1 MNLLHIISTNE
12 NFEDDRC
19 AHHDHHSVPLVAKKI
34 GVQDCKGLIDK
45 VKAKIHDWKNK
56 SLSYAG
62 RAQLIAYVL
71 ASIQVYWASVFK
83 LPKSVNKDVKRIFKA
98 FLYNQGD
105 LQRRKAKVSWKEVC
119 QPKQYGGLGFKS
131 LDQWNQALLVKH
143 LWNVAAKKDSL

>member
-1 MNLLHIISTNE
+1 MDLNWLTSDKPGLLISSLSISA
-12 NFEDDRC
+12 FVLLRPF
-19 AHHDHHSVPLVAKKI
+19 VPLVAKKI

-98 FLYNQGD
+98 FL
-105 LQRRKAKVSWKEVC
+105 
-119 QPKQYGGLGFKS
+119 
-131 LDQWNQALLVKH
+131 
-143 LWNVAAKKDSL
+143 

>member
-1 MNLLHIISTNE
+1 
-12 NFEDDRC
+12 
-19 AHHDHHSVPLVAKKI
+19 VPLVAKKI

-71 ASIQVYWASVFK
+71 ASIQ
-83 LPKSVNKDVKRIFKA
+83 
-98 FLYNQGD
+98 NQGD